1 MGRAMTA
8 MMAMVPMEVPV
19 EKDSS
24 MEMMK
29 VSRGS
34 RAGVSTPRKIEER

>member
-1 MGRAMTA
+1 

-24 MEMMK
+24 MENDE
-29 VSRGS
+29 GQQGQQG
-34 RAGVSTPRKIEER
+34 GVSTPRKIEER